1 MKKYRCIKALV
12 LDTVDGDGFETGD
25 YEMVSVGS
33 VWRLNNRLNYMGGEN
48 HLEDEDLFWI
58 ELSDKDLK
66 EHFEKV

>member
-48 HLEDEDLFWI
+48 HLESEDLF
-58 ELSDKDLK
+58 
-66 EHFEKV
+66 